1 MKEEINSVENILSLL
16 LKKIKPIKF
25 ANYFDDTTEISKLQK
40 KHYLIPV
47 VDNLLKVTNDENYSL
62 CRKNES
68 VYLFNGE
75 YWQQLET
82 STFKDFLGEV
92 ASVSG
97 ADKYDSRFYQFKD
110 ELLKQFMADASLTE
124 IHLPEKVLINLRNGT
139 FEISEQKQELR
150 AFDKADFMTY
160 QLPFSYNCSAQ
171 CPTFT
176 NFLNEVLP
184 DKELQLVLAEYLGY
198 IFIRNKVLKLEKAL
212 ILFGSGANGKSVLFE
227 IINALIGKQNISM
240 FSLQSLTDSKGYNRA
255 MIADKLLNY
264 ATEINGKLDAAVFKQ
279 LCSGEPVE
287 ARLPY
292 GMPLTIEDYARLIF
306 NSNELPKEIENTD
319 AYFRR
324 FLIIPFKVTI
334 PPEKQDKKLAS
345 NIINSELSGI
355 FNWIIEGLQRLLA
368 NKDFTQSN
376 IIEDQ
381 VKKYRIENDS
391 ILMFFQEE
399 NYSKSI
405 SENIKLSVL
414 YSEYKN
420 FCQANGFLATSEK
433 GFSKRI
439 EHLGYDRKR
448 ISTGNLIYIKKN

>member
-1 MKEEINSVENILSLL
+1 MQEGNKQVTSILTDLQ
-16 LKKIKPIKF
+16 KKIKPIKF
-25 ANYFDDTTEISKLQK
+25 ANYFDDTTEINKLQK

-47 VDNLLKVTNDENYSL
+47 VDNLLKVTNNENYSL

-75 YWQQLET
+75 YWQQLDAPI
-82 STFKDFLGEV
+82 FKDFLGEI
-92 ASVSG
+92 ALKSG
-97 ADKYDSRFYQFKD
+97 ADKYDARFYQFKD
-110 ELLKQFMADASLTE
+110 DLLKQFMSDASLTE
-124 IHLPEKVLINLRNGT
+124 IYLPEKVLINLRNGT

-150 AFDKADFMTY
+150 AFNKADFMTY
-160 QLPFSYNCSAQ
+160 QLPFAYDSSTECS
-171 CPTFT
+171 TFI

-227 IINALIGKQNISM
+227 IINALLGKQNISM

-292 GMPLTIEDYARLIF
+292 GIPLTIEDYARLIF

-345 NIINSELSGI
+345 KIINNELSGV

-381 VKKYRIENDS
+381 VKKYRVENDS
-391 ILMFFQEE
+391 ILMFLEEE
-399 NYSKSI
+399 NYEKSI
-405 SENIKLSVL
+405 SENIKLAAL
-414 YSEYKN
+414 YLDYKN
-420 FCQANGFLATSEK
+420 FCQANGFISFSERV
-433 GFSKRI
+433 FSKRL
-439 EHLGYDRKR
+439 ESLAYKRKR
-448 ISTGNLIYIKKN
+448 ISSGYAIYIKKK

>member
-1 MKEEINSVENILSLL
+1 MQQENKPVMSILTNLQ
-16 LKKIKPIKF
+16 KKIKPIKF
-25 ANYFDDTTEISKLQK
+25 ANYFDDATEINKLQK

-47 VDNLLKVTNDENYSL
+47 VDNLLKVTNNENYSL

-75 YWQQLET
+75 YWQQLDT
-82 STFKDFLGEV
+82 PIFKDFLGEV
-92 ASVSG
+92 ALQSG
-97 ADKYDSRFYQFKD
+97 ADKYDARFYQFKD
-110 ELLKQFMADASLTE
+110 DLLKQFMADASLTE

-139 FEISEQKQELR
+139 FQISERKQELR
-150 AFDKADFMTY
+150 GFDKADFMTY
-160 QLPFSYNCSAQ
+160 QLPFAYESSAQ

-306 NSNELPKEIENTD
+306 NCNELPKEVENTD

-334 PPEKQDKKLAS
+334 PPEKQDKELATK
-345 NIINSELSGI
+345 IIEDELSGI
-355 FNWIIEGLQRLLA
+355 FNWILEGLQRLLA
-368 NKDFTQSN
+368 NRNFTHSN
-376 IIEDQ
+376 IIENQ
-381 VKKYRIENDS
+381 VKKYRVENDS
-391 ILMFFQEE
+391 ILMFLEEE
-399 NYSKSI
+399 NYEKSI
-405 SENIKLSVL
+405 LENIKLATL
-414 YSEYKN
+414 YLDYKN
-420 FCQANGFLATSEK
+420 FCLTNGFIASAERA
-433 GFSKRI
+433 FSKKLDS
-439 EHLGYDRKR
+439 LGYERKR
-448 ISTGNLIYIKKN
+448 TSSGYLIYIKKK